1 MIKNGI
7 TKKNT
12 LLHQARP
19 AKIELAAVKHYSV
32 KQYVLFSY
40 LVLSDAE
47 INENMFTR
55 SAKSLSIMLSVMRE
69 LNWNKASSWFE
80 ILSV

>member
-19 AKIELAAVKHYSV
+19 GKIELAAVKHYSV

-47 INENMFTR
+47 INENMLYVHSFR
-55 SAKSLSIMLSVMRE
+55 KIAFHYVE
-69 LNWNKASSWFE
+69 HYA
-80 ILSV
+80 